1 MLVDG
6 PCTGVR
12 RQVINLKCLYLT
24 KFVVRIPHSA
34 RESTVRKAWLKAEID
49 KKWAESSWAKKLAA
63 AKLRANCTDLD
74 RFKLMRAKQ
83 QVLFR
88 DLNCFLIIITFLIL
102 FILFLEK

>member
-102 FILFLEK
+102 FLEK